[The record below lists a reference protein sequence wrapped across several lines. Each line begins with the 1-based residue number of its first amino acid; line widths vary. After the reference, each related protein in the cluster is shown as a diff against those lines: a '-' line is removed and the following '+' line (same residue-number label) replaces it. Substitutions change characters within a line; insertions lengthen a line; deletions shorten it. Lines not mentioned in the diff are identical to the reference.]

1 MQLLDILV
9 EFQSADAAEH
19 LNAAHSNVK
28 YEEESVMKHTFPI
41 SRLPFHTRSFEKSYG
56 KVRSAEE
63 VCPGIYSIQTAPI
76 PPSRFLGSDLIVV
89 MADSP
94 AVSPAAKAYGTPLEA
109 APEVLVYRDEDYFD
123 AARWVITYEID
134 KYLAEHDLPL
144 LDGDSLV
151 EVQARGM
158 EVCPKYFGE
167 FPVPEETPWG
177 PPLRCDS
184 LANGIYWLE
193 TAEAGWVLALAY
205 PICDDLLPKTVEMA
219 ELNPYDRES
228 GIDNTCG
235 FRFFKYE
242 QSCLPLFELL
252 NCTRQPWSDRI
263 NLAALKNAILASFP
277 DYAQKYNQNCIEAL
291 QPAELLHTPGAGPHF
306 YSFPAE
312 EA

>member
-1 MQLLDILV
+1 
-9 EFQSADAAEH
+9 
-19 LNAAHSNVK
+19 
-28 YEEESVMKHTFPI
+28 MKHSLPI
-41 SRLPFHTRSFEKSYG
+41 SQLPFHVRSFEDSYG
-56 KVRSAEE
+56 EILSVQELCLGIFKVLA
-63 VCPGIYSIQTAPI
+63 GPI
-76 PPSRFLGSDLIVV
+76 PPSQFVCSDLFVV

-94 AVSPAAKAYGTPLEA
+94 AISPTAKAYGTPLKA
-109 APEVLVYRDEDYFD
+109 DPKVLVYYDEDYFD
-123 AARWVITYEID
+123 KARWVITYEID

-144 LDGDSLV
+144 LDGNSLV

-158 EVCPKYFGE
+158 EVCPEYFGE

-193 TAEAGWVLALAY
+193 TADAGWVLALAY

-219 ELNPYDRES
+219 ALNPYDREN

-242 QSCLPLFELL
+242 QSCLPLFQLL
-252 NCTRQPWSDRI
+252 DCTRQPWCDRI
-263 NLAALKNAILASFP
+263 NIEALKNVILESFP

-291 QPAELLHTPGAGPHF
+291 QPAELLHTPGAGTRF